1 MMRFSLSG
9 GELPDCLYV
18 DGIKYDIYTNFH
30 VVLAVLRALGDQN
43 LDSHDRRKI
52 AAGLLFFGKI
62 PSGDWLTPFRDFVG
76 CGQPD
81 GESSDVRD
89 FDYEQ
94 DAMELYS
101 AFWQLYGIDLFETK
115 LHWWKFSALLHGA
128 FSTDNALSNKVRL
141 RHIDDTEAR
150 RKAATDR
157 AKRNAELWEEVSAAE
172 MAIEEQ
178 LRQRL
183 KEGKPIDD
191 LLRR

>member
-9 GELPDCLYV
+9 SGLPDSLCVNGVEYP
-18 DGIKYDIYTNFH
+18 IYTNFQ
-30 VVLAVLRALGDQN
+30 VVLAALRALGDPN
-43 LDSHDRRKI
+43 LDPQDRMKI
-52 AAGLLFFGKI
+52 AAGLLFSVKI

-81 GESSDVRD
+81 SETSDVRD

-101 AFWQLYGIDLFETK
+101 AFWQLYGIDLFSVK

>member
-9 GELPDCLYV
+9 KELPDSLHV

-30 VVLAVLRALGDQN
+30 TVLAVLRALGDQN
-43 LDSHDRRKI
+43 LDPQDRRKI

-81 GESSDVRD
+81 GETSDVRD

-101 AFWQLYGIDLFETK
+101 AFWQLYGIDLFSVK

>member
-9 GELPDCLYV
+9 GSLPDSLCVNGFDYPIHA
-18 DGIKYDIYTNFH
+18 GFR
-30 VVLAVLRALGDQN
+30 VVLAVLRALGDPN
-43 LDSHDRRKI
+43 LDPHDRKKV
-52 AAGLLFFGKI
+52 AAGLLFSVKI

-81 GESSDVRD
+81 GEASDVRD

-101 AFWQLYGIDLFETK
+101 AFMQLYGIDLFESE

-178 LRQRL
+178 LRRRL

>member
-9 GELPDCLYV
+9 KELPDSLYV

-30 VVLAVLRALGDQN
+30 TVLAVLRALGDQN
-43 LDSHDRRKI
+43 LDPQDRRKI
-52 AAGLLFFGKI
+52 ASGLLFFGKI

-81 GESSDVRD
+81 GETSDVRD

-101 AFWQLYGIDLFETK
+101 AFWQLYGIDLFSVK

>member
-1 MMRFSLSG
+1 MTRFSLSG
-9 GELPDCLYV
+9 SSLPDSLCVNGFEYP
-18 DGIKYDIYTNFH
+18 ICTSFH
-30 VVLAVLRALGDQN
+30 VVLAALRALGDPN
-43 LDSHDRRKI
+43 LDPQDRREI
-52 AAGLLFFGKI
+52 AAGLLFSVKI
-62 PSGDWLTPFRDFVG
+62 PFGDWLAPFRDFVG
-76 CGQPD
+76 CGQPS
-81 GESSDVRD
+81 GETSDVRD

-101 AFWQLYGIDLFETK
+101 AFWQLYHIDLFETE

-157 AKRNAELWEEVSAAE
+157 AKRNAELWEEVSAME

>member
-9 GELPDCLYV
+9 KELPDSLYV
-18 DGIKYDIYTNFH
+18 DGIKYDIYTNFRT
-30 VVLAVLRALGDQN
+30 VLAVLRALVDQN
-43 LDSHDRRKI
+43 LDPQDRRKI

-81 GESSDVRD
+81 GETSDVRD

-101 AFWQLYGIDLFETK
+101 AFWQLYGIDLFSVN

>member
-1 MMRFSLSG
+1 MTRFSLSG
-9 GELPDCLYV
+9 SSLPDSLYV

-30 VVLAVLRALGDQN
+30 TVLAVLRALGDQN
-43 LDSHDRRKI
+43 LDPQDRRKI

-62 PSGDWLTPFRDFVG
+62 PAGDWLTPFRDFVG

-81 GESSDVRD
+81 GETSDVRD

-101 AFWQLYGIDLFETK
+101 AFWQLYGIDLFSVK

>member
-9 GELPDCLYV
+9 SGLPDSLCVNGVEYP
-18 DGIKYDIYTNFH
+18 IYTNFQ
-30 VVLAVLRALGDQN
+30 VVLAALRALGDPN
-43 LDSHDRRKI
+43 LDPQDRMKI
-52 AAGLLFFGKI
+52 AAGLLFSVKI

-81 GESSDVRD
+81 GETSEVRD

-101 AFWQLYGIDLFETK
+101 AFWQLYGIDLFSVK

-157 AKRNAELWEEVSAAE
+157 AKRNAELWEEISAVE